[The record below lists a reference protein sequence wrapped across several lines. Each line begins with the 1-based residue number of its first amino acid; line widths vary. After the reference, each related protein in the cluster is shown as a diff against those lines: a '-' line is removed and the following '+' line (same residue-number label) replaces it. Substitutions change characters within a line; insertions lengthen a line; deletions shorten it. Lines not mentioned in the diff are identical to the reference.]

1 MSNCNLST
9 IHITASIAPFRLTS
23 LSGASRRGK
32 TSFIMVII
40 VISGFNS
47 TDAAKQR
54 ALICLTAEYGWIR
67 SLEKIGNN
75 SRS

>member
-9 IHITASIAPFRLTS
+9 IHTTASIAPFRLTS

-32 TSFIMVII
+32 TSLII
-40 VISGFNS
+40 VVIVIPRFSS

-54 ALICLTAEYGWIR
+54 APRCLTAEYG
-67 SLEKIGNN
+67 
-75 SRS
+75 